1 MCEEAVPVMPVMPGA
16 AAAVPGDAAAVP
28 AVPERAHLIC
38 PGLFRIHKTEY
49 C

>member
-1 MCEEAVPVMPVMPGA
+1 MRGGGEAAVPVAPVAP
-16 AAAVPGDAAAVP
+16 VPGDAAA
-28 AVPERAHLIC
+28 APERAHLIC

>member
-1 MCEEAVPVMPVMPGA
+1 MPVVPVMPP
-16 AAAVPGDAAAVP
+16 VPGDAAAVP
-28 AVPERAHLIC
+28 TVPERAHLIC